1 MNYLL
6 HHHAGAVSP
15 EAVGTEPNR
24 TGPVIK
30 IGLDVHASFYVAVAQ
45 HDHATPGA
53 PRRFAPAAFVPW
65 LSSLLVSGQPSRD
78 HQEEALPK
86 TKINPQHHTN
96 PVISITKSHHP
107 TFHA

>member
-15 EAVGTEPNR
+15 EDVGTEPNR

-30 IGLDVHASFYVAVAQ
+30 IGLDVHALFYVAVVQ

-53 PRRFAPAAFVPW
+53 PRRFAPEAFMPW
-65 LSSLLVSGQPSRD
+65 VRSLVEQGQ
-78 HQEEALPK
+78 
-86 TKINPQHHTN
+86 
-96 PVISITKSHHP
+96 
-107 TFHA
+107 